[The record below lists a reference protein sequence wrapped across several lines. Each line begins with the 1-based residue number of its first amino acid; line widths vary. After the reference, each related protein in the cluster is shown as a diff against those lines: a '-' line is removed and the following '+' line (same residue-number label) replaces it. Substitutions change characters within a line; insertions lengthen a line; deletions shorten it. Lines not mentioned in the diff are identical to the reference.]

1 MLRRIALGGVALVVA
16 LAFFIAMQP
25 ADFAIVRSATIQ
37 APAEAIYPRI
47 QDLRAMNE
55 WSPFAKM
62 DPALKITYD
71 GPAAG
76 VGASSAWEGP
86 EAGKGRQTITAVKPN
101 QEVEIR
107 LDFLEPVEATN
118 RAVFTL
124 TPAAG
129 GGTTV
134 GWRMEGERGF
144 AGKAF
149 AVLSGMDGAIGEE
162 FEKGLAAL
170 KALAEAKR
178 QEAGAPVPGD

>member
-1 MLRRIALGGVALVVA
+1 MLRRIAVGGVALVVA
-16 LAFFIAMQP
+16 FAFFVAMQP
-25 ADFAIVRSATIQ
+25 ADFAIVRSATIR
-37 APAEAIYPRI
+37 APAEAIYPHL

-76 VGASSAWEGP
+76 VGASAAWEGP

-118 RAVFTL
+118 RAVLTL
-124 TPAAG
+124 TPAADG
-129 GGTTV
+129 NTTV
-134 GWRMEGERGF
+134 AWRMEGERGF
-144 AGKAF
+144 LSKAF
-149 AVLSGMDGAIGEE
+149 ALLLGMDGAIGEE
-162 FEKGLAAL
+162 FEKGLASL
-170 KALAEAKR
+170 KALAETQR
-178 QEAGAPVPGD
+178 